1 MTDATAR
8 ATAPSLAAVLWPARE
23 RPEWMRMAVLAVVGS
38 LLLTVSAKVQVPFW
52 PVPMTMQTYAVLVI
66 GAAYGARLGTA
77 TVLLY
82 LAQGL
87 VGLPV
92 FAGAGAGPAYLIG
105 PTAGYLVGFAL
116 AAGLVG
122 WAADRG
128 RGRSFVRM
136 VAAMTAGHLLILA
149 LGVAWLAVGFGT
161 GWERAVAVG
170 LTPFWAATALKSALA
185 AATLPLA
192 WRWADARRR

>member
-23 RPEWMRMAVLAVVGS
+23 RSEWMRMAVLAVVGS